1 MRLGYIDYLNCY
13 PFYYDMFEKQPV
25 ENVRITPG
33 HPSELNRMI
42 QNGSLDMS
50 PVSSASCP
58 AMMDDVRL
66 SGDFCLSSVGY
77 VRSVILASKIPIEDL
92 HKKKVGLSS
101 ASHTSAVLLKV
112 LLKKYYAIQP
122 DYVKSSP
129 ELNLKRA
136 DAQLVIGNEALKK
149 FAHPPPY
156 IYDLGDLWLRKTS
169 YPVVFAV
176 FALNKKWGAAHKE
189 EVRLVKDSFNRSL
202 ARLEHEK
209 KDLVAGA
216 KKKYPDI
223 AFDISMYYDLL
234 RFEFTDELK
243 KGLHFYYL
251 SAAEA
256 GFLDPVRHVSFF

>member
-13 PFYYDMFEKQPV
+13 PFYHDMFEKQALK
-25 ENVRITPG
+25 NVRITAG
-33 HPSELNRMI
+33 HPSALNRMI
-42 QNGSLDMS
+42 RDNRLDMS

-58 AMMDDVRL
+58 GMMDDICL

-77 VRSVILASKIPIEDL
+77 VRSVILASKLPIEDL

-101 ASHTSAVLLKV
+101 ASHTSVVLLKI
-112 LLKKYYAIQP
+112 LLKKYYDIQP
-122 DYVKSSP
+122 EYVESSP
-129 ELNLKRA
+129 ELNLEQI

-149 FAHPPPY
+149 FKNPPPY

-176 FALNKKWGAAHKE
+176 FALNKEWKAGHEEEITQVKE
-189 EVRLVKDSFNRSL
+189 SFKRSL
-202 ARLEHEK
+202 NLLHHEK
-209 KDLVAGA
+209 GDLVASA

-234 RFEFTDELK
+234 KFEFTDELK